1 MEKADRYLKAGTREN
16 TRKSYRAAIEHF
28 EVTWGG
34 YLPTTG
40 DGIVRYLAEYADK
53 HAISTL
59 KQRLAALAQWH
70 ITQGFPDPTKTPNVR
85 QMIKGIRVV
94 HPAQV
99 KQAAPLLLRHLE
111 QAVKWLEAEA
121 AAALDRGD
129 YKTLLRHRRSV
140 AMVLI
145 GFWRGFRGD
154 ELARLTIENTKAYSG
169 EGITFFLP
177 HTKGDRLY
185 EGTTFQTPALTTLCP
200 VEAYINW
207 ITVAGLAKG
216 PVFRRLD
223 RWGNLAN
230 KAIQPHSLI
239 PMLRRVFKEAGIPEE
254 LYSTHSMRRGFAT
267 WASANG
273 WDIKGLMSYVGWK
286 DMKSALR
293 YVDVTGSFAGMA
305 LRNGQHKRD
314 DETVTDGI
322 IKIN

>member
-1 MEKADRYLKAGTREN
+1 
-16 TRKSYRAAIEHF
+16 
-28 EVTWGG
+28 
-34 YLPTTG
+34 
-40 DGIVRYLAEYADK
+40 
-53 HAISTL
+53 
-59 KQRLAALAQWH
+59 LAALAQWH

-99 KQAAPLLLRHLE
+99 KQAAPLLLTHLE
-111 QAVKWLEAEA
+111 QAVNWLEAEA

-154 ELARLTIENTKAYSG
+154 ELARLTLENTKAYSG

-177 HTKGDRLY
+177 HTKGDRLH
-185 EGTTFQTPALTTLCP
+185 EGTTFQTPALTMLCP

-207 ITVAGLAKG
+207 ITVAGVAKG

-223 RWGNLAN
+223 RWGNLAD

-239 PMLRRVFKEAGIPEE
+239 PMLRRIFKEAGLPEE
-254 LYSTHSMRRGFAT
+254 LYSAHSMRRGFAT

-293 YVDVTGSFAGMA
+293 YVDASVSFGCIA
-305 LRNGQHKRD
+305 LRSSGHVSGSRS
-314 DETVTDGI
+314 
-322 IKIN
+322 